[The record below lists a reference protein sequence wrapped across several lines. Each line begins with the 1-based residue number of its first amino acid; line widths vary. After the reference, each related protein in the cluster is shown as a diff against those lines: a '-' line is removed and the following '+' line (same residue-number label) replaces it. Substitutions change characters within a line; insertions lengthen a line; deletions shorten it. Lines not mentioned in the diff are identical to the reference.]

1 MAKIKKGAML
11 KQAPKTTLEKISST
25 KLKDVPEKAKNLAKK
40 LIESGKDAVSN
51 TINTVKNTTVGEAT
65 KAIGTGLTGYDPDRK
80 PTKKP
85 NSILAAMAKKNGGS
99 VKKKMKTGG
108 PIKKAQGGDLIK
120 KGAKAV
126 KSINKLMPSGLK
138 KAQVGTLLR
147 KVAKGTVA
155 GAAAGAAAS
164 STTGCSSGR
173 RHCFHRRSYSTPS
186 NRVPWGNRK
195 NGGPIAKMKNGG
207 SIKNVSAGPSKKTS
221 IAPKVDPK
229 GAYTKVQQRTLGNMK
244 SGGKIKKNKTC

>member
-1 MAKIKKGAML
+1 MA
-11 KQAPKTTLEKISST
+11 T
-25 KLKDVPEKAKNLAKK
+25 
-40 LIESGKDAVSN
+40 
-51 TINTVKNTTVGEAT
+51 
-65 KAIGTGLTGYDPDRK
+65 
-80 PTKKP
+80 
-85 NSILAAMAKKNGGS
+85 
-99 VKKKMKTGG
+99 
-108 PIKKAQGGDLIK
+108 IKKAQNGAKTKDSTAYYNKEAARSYRQASIDAKFGLRDGAEESMEKAKKATKDSFRQKFKGKPGFDKNGYPLKKAQLGTLIK

-173 RHCFHRRSYSTPS
+173 RHCFHRRSYSTP
-186 NRVPWGNRK
+186 NRSVPWRK
-195 NGGPIAKMKNGG
+195 NGGPVAKMKNGG
-207 SIKNVSAGPSKKTS
+207 SVKNLSAGPSKKTS

-229 GAYTKVQQRTLGNMK
+229 GAYTKVQERTLGNMK
-244 SGGKIKKNKTC
+244 SGGKMKKNKTC